1 MIFKLLLILAYL
13 KKLKMSIYTKINY
26 VFLGVSHCADFYP
39 SSSSDLPQLTKAR
52 KTVLYNL
59 KKWLSENDN

>member
-1 MIFKLLLILAYL
+1 
-13 KKLKMSIYTKINY
+13 MSIYTKINY